1 MNRFALGTAQF
12 GMRYGINNSSKAS
25 IDINEIEEILNFS
38 LEKKIDLLDT
48 AMNYGDS
55 EKKLGR
61 FDLDKFKIVT
71 KLPSLDG
78 QIKNLEAWLKK
89 KTDESLKN
97 LNSL

>member
-55 EKKLGR
+55 EKKAG
-61 FDLDKFKIVT
+61 
-71 KLPSLDG
+71 
-78 QIKNLEAWLKK
+78 
-89 KTDESLKN
+89 
-97 LNSL
+97 